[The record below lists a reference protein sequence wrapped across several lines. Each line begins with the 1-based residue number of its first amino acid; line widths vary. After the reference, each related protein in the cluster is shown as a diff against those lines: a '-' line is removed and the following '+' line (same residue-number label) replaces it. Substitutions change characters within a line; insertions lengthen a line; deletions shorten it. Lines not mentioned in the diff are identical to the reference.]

1 MRRLFVVLA
10 VLAVLVLAPS
20 ASAWTWPLHGDVL
33 RPYSLG
39 PDAYAAGQHRGIDV
53 AGDAGESVRAPASG
67 VVSFA
72 GVVPSSGRTVTIQLD
87 GYAVSLTHL
96 GEIGVEKGATVS
108 EGDAVGI
115 AGGSGD
121 VEWPAPY
128 VHLGVRI
135 SSAADGY
142 VDPATLLP
150 PRAAA
155 PPPAPPAPVGA
166 PAPAPAPVAGAAPAP
181 GVVADVR
188 GPVPGGEP
196 SATGLPAPGAPTAV
210 APVRATGAAQA
221 PRAPAPVPAR
231 PQAVSSTGAAS
242 SLGRGDH
249 PTVARHAAQAPP
261 KEAASRAAVAID
273 GAVTAGDRGLG
284 VDVGRARRSRSPQ
297 SRVRSRRPR
306 RLRQPPRLERRTAG
320 RPIGS
325 NTGCRDPRRPKRTD
339 AVMRVSRRRAAWSRS
354 PGSPRP
360 GTGRP

>member
-96 GEIGVEKGATVS
+96 GEIAVEKGATVS

-128 VHLGVRI
+128 VHLG
-135 SSAADGY
+135 
-142 VDPATLLP
+142 DPDL
-150 PRAAA
+150 
-155 PPPAPPAPVGA
+155 
-166 PAPAPAPVAGAAPAP
+166 
-181 GVVADVR
+181 VR
-188 GPVPGGEP
+188 G
-196 SATGLPAPGAPTAV
+196 
-210 APVRATGAAQA
+210 
-221 PRAPAPVPAR
+221 
-231 PQAVSSTGAAS
+231 
-242 SLGRGDH
+242 
-249 PTVARHAAQAPP
+249 
-261 KEAASRAAVAID
+261 
-273 GAVTAGDRGLG
+273 
-284 VDVGRARRSRSPQ
+284 
-297 SRVRSRRPR
+297 R
-306 RLRQPPRLERRTAG
+306 RLRRPGDAPASACGGSTAG
-320 RPIGS
+320 VIGA
-325 NTGCRDPRRPKRTD
+325 G
-339 AVMRVSRRRAAWSRS
+339 RRACSGTCPGRQSRS
-354 PGSPRP
+354 GAW
-360 GTGRP
+360 GRR